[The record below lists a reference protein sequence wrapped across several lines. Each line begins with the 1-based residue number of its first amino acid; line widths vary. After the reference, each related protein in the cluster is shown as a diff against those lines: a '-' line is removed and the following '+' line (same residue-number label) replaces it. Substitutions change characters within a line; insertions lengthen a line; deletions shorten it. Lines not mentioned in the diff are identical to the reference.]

1 MSSFIFNEFKKRFLK
16 GEVENNG
23 TKWFFRPVKKD
34 FIENLTGENIKPEQ
48 FKDINSI
55 REYLNS
61 NASNGFAKVMCD
73 LYKIEYEYSKL
84 VEAKYSN
91 KPAYITIENFAEFT
105 SVYPRECN
113 LKTLVDTYGGF
124 YYIKTKEELK
134 WCANRVNGDN
144 DDGERGD
151 NCNNHIVIA
160 LGDDIGENNSKTKM
174 DFVIGRYPDRPFE
187 GLLYGNGYVFQ

>member
-23 TKWFFRPVKKD
+23 TKWLFKPVKKD

-48 FKDINSI
+48 FKNIDSI
-55 REYLNS
+55 REYLN
-61 NASNGFAKVMCD
+61 NNEENGFANVMCD

-91 KPAYITIENFAEFT
+91 KPAYITKDNLVEFLT
-105 SVYPRECN
+105 AYPKEKYLETLFFDTNSKECIYA
-113 LKTLVDTYGGF
+113 KYGGF
-124 YYIKTKEELK
+124 YFIKTKEELK

-151 NCNNHIVIA
+151 NFNNHIAIV
-160 LGDDIGENNSKTKM
+160 LGDDIG
-174 DFVIGRYPDRPFE
+174 
-187 GLLYGNGYVFQ
+187 